1 MPLSSDQIAE
11 RLKARPQPT
20 AKLFRRTILNCDAQ
34 RGFVEAEFDA
44 PADYA
49 TAGGFIQGGFVAAML
64 DDLASLAAIIHA
76 DQPII
81 VPTLSFTVNF
91 LKSVLPGRLYGDSH
105 CLRLGRSAAFLEARL
120 LGTDR
125 QVLATMSAT
134 ALPHIIPDGDHRP

>member
-1 MPLSSDQIAE
+1 MPLSPDQIAE
-11 RLKARPQPT
+11 RLTTRPQPT
-20 AKLFRRTILNCDAQ
+20 AKLFRRTIVSCDAK

-64 DDLASLAAIIHA
+64 DDLAALAAIIHA
-76 DQPII
+76 DQAIM

-91 LKSVLPGRLYGDSH
+91 LKPVSPGRLYGDAH

-134 ALPHIIPDGDHRP
+134 ALPQVIPEEDDRS